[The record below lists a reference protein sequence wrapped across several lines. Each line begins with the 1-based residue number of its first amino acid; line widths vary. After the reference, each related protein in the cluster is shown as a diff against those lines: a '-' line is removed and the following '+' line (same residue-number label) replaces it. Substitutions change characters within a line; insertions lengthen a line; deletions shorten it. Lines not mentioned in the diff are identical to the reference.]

1 MNQDDI
7 GTPIA
12 LTGVGV
18 IVMGIV
24 YLILKSYCNDR
35 IETMRFSERFARRFE
50 IQEKHMDKETMRSL
64 RHLRAVQS
72 LNRLKMSSPAPALH
86 PALSPNASAISASGV
101 TVVAI
106 QPCDT
111 SGQLIEPPV

>member
-18 IVMGIV
+18 IIMVIV
-24 YLILKSYCNDR
+24 YLIIKSYCNNR
-35 IETMRFSERFARRFE
+35 IETMRFSERFSQRFP
-50 IQEKHMDKETMRSL
+50 IQEKHMDKETVRSL

-72 LNRLKMSSPAPALH
+72 LNRLKISSPH
-86 PALSPNASAISASGV
+86 PSTSSAVASASASVSV
-101 TVVAI
+101 TIGAT
-106 QPCDT
+106 QPSCT
-111 SGQLIEPPV
+111 CGEGEV

>member
-18 IVMGIV
+18 IVMGVV

-50 IQEKHMDKETMRSL
+50 IQEKHMDKETVRSL

-72 LNRLKMSSPAPALH
+72 LNRLKMSSPAPAL
-86 PALSPNASAISASGV
+86 SPNTSAISASGV

-111 SGQLIEPPV
+111 SGQLVDPPV

>member
-18 IVMGIV
+18 IVMGVV
-24 YLILKSYCNDR
+24 YLIIKSYCNDR

-50 IQEKHMDKETMRSL
+50 IREKHMDKETVRSL
-64 RHLRAVQS
+64 RHLRAIQS
-72 LNRLKMSSPAPALH
+72 LNRLKMSSPTPVSVSVSDLTSTNTILETQ
-86 PALSPNASAISASGV
+86 PSGNFGDV
-101 TVVAI
+101 
-106 QPCDT
+106 
-111 SGQLIEPPV
+111 